1 MTNRT
6 SLVMTTRALLLLGAM
21 SAAMILTPMSAQA
34 STPGPE
40 NTSLRYHQR
49 QVRADPCYS
58 GIPHTI
64 HLPPQVHCGSDD

>member
-1 MTNRT
+1 
-6 SLVMTTRALLLLGAM
+6 M

-64 HLPPQVHCGSDD
+64 NLPPQVHCGSDD